1 MRVTGEDGKPTSLPD
16 IPRQK
21 IGTCTYR
28 AETTIITVDQ
38 RMAVRRLLTEAGVP
52 FENGQEAFAL
62 SALVDRLQT
71 AAQQS
76 GGQAPAPEPDFVPD
90 LPKYKSLA
98 GNDLLA
104 ALAENAA
111 SLRDKLKSWQAAFSK
126 IGTRL
131 PNWNLAE
138 RLIWLG
144 ASELAAN
151 IEDIRSGRRLLADPD
166 PVPPLISAA
175 AQALRA
181 KINAA
186 HGAWDAAWTKGEGRL
201 ASAETWG
208 HLTPDQKHTVRQESG
223 LLIVAKPA
231 VDTPQAI
238 GDALAQRGLSE
249 WESMIKALPTRIDDA
264 LAAAAAQLE
273 PKARPLNLPGALLKS
288 EPELDDWLTKVR
300 TKIIE
305 ALSDGPV
312 IPKV

>member
-1 MRVTGEDGKPTSLPD
+1 VVAGIVPILPRVS
-16 IPRQK
+16 
-21 IGTCTYR
+21 
-28 AETTIITVDQ
+28 
-38 RMAVRRLLTEAGVP
+38 
-52 FENGQEAFAL
+52 
-62 SALVDRLQT
+62 S
-71 AAQQS
+71 
-76 GGQAPAPEPDFVPD
+76 
-90 LPKYKSLA
+90 
-98 GNDLLA
+98 A

-111 SLRDKLKSWQAAFSK
+111 SLRDKLKAWQAAFSK
-126 IGTRL
+126 IGARL
-131 PNWNLAE
+131 PNWHLAE
-138 RLIWLG
+138 RLVRLG
-144 ASELAAN
+144 ASELESN
-151 IEDIRSGRRLLADPD
+151 IEHIRSGRRLLADPD

-175 AQALRA
+175 SEALRA
-181 KINAA
+181 KINASHA
-186 HGAWDAAWTKGEGRL
+186 AWDAAWTKGEGRL

-223 LLIVAKPA
+223 LLMMAKPA

-238 GDALAQRGLSE
+238 SDALAQRGLSE

-264 LAAAAAQLE
+264 LAPAAAQLE